1 MTTSKIY
8 IGIDPSIN
16 STGVCVRYVTDGV
29 EKYMHFYIIKSNI
42 HELKK
47 DGTEKDPLT
56 KKEHE
61 AEKKYDNFKYV
72 LYDKVHSSKEKGTSS
87 ENEYLKTISLMNIC
101 EQIENIIW
109 EELDG
114 TAQICVCIEG
124 ISYGSSVRTTSVF
137 DLAGLN
143 YMIRTMLFNKFTNIE
158 LNVAP
163 PSHVKK
169 FATGNGGADKDLM
182 MTVFDGC
189 VPGFDIP
196 KKDDIADAYF
206 MSRMAQNDYNM

>member
-1 MTTSKIY
+1 MTISKLY

-16 STGVCVRYVTDGV
+16 STGVCVRYVTDDV
-29 EKYMHFYIIKSNI
+29 EKYVNFYIIKSNT

-56 KKEHE
+56 KREHE
-61 AEKKYDNFKYV
+61 AENKYDNFKYL
-72 LYDKVHSSKEKGTSS
+72 LYDKMHSSTEKGTSS
-87 ENEYLKTISLMNIC
+87 ENEFAKTISFMNIC

-109 EELDG
+109 DELDG
-114 TAQICVCIEG
+114 CEEAIVCIEG

-143 YMIRTMLFNKFTNIE
+143 YMIRTMLLNNFTHIQ
-158 LNVAP
+158 LKVAP

-169 FATGNGGADKDLM
+169 FATGNGSADKDLM
-182 MTVFDGC
+182 ITVFDGC
-189 VPGFDIP
+189 VPGMDIP
-196 KKDDIADAYF
+196 KKDDIADAFF
-206 MSRMAQNDYNM
+206 MSRMAQLD